1 MYARICA
8 QLRGGRRRAVAD
20 LPGWRSS
27 ETRLKNGAVESEQ
40 RAWLKEP
47 VVEMSEAGARRL
59 GSVYWREVSHT
70 TRGFVRGGPEDDVEL
85 RVIGRGPALLR
96 FGPAEVSV
104 EACGVSCTFPIVGGV
119 LSRTPSG
126 TLTFAQRRLDDRVL
140 LVSAIAGF
148 HPTLAGRPGA
158 PAWTGELYKRVQA
171 RIHVA
176 ISGNY
181 FRRLITEARQ

>member
-1 MYARICA
+1 M
-8 QLRGGRRRAVAD
+8 AD
-20 LPGWRSS
+20 LWGWRSS
-27 ETRLKNGAVESEQ
+27 ETRLKSGAVESEQ
-40 RAWLKEP
+40 RVWAEAP

-59 GSVYWREVSHT
+59 GSVYWREVRHAT
-70 TRGFVRGGPEDDVEL
+70 GGLVRVGVPGGGVEL
-85 RVIGRGPALLR
+85 RVVGRGPALLR

-104 EACGVSCTFPIVGGV
+104 EPDAVVCTYPIVGGA

-126 TLTFAQRRLDDRVL
+126 TITFAQRQLDDRVL
-140 LVSAIAGF
+140 LMSAIAGF

-181 FRRLITEARQ
+181 FRRLITEAQP

>member
-1 MYARICA
+1 M
-8 QLRGGRRRAVAD
+8 AD
-20 LPGWRSS
+20 LWGWRSS
-27 ETRLKNGAVESEQ
+27 ETRLKSGAVESEQ
-40 RAWLKEP
+40 CVWVERP
-47 VVEMSEAGARRL
+47 VVEMSAAGARRL
-59 GSVYWREVSHT
+59 GAVYWREVHHA
-70 TRGFVRGGPEDDVEL
+70 TRGLVRVGAPRGGVEL
-85 RVIGRGPALLR
+85 RVAGRGPALLR
-96 FGPAEVSV
+96 FGPADVSV
-104 EACGVSCTFPIVGGV
+104 EPGAVVCTFPIVGGA

-126 TLTFAQRRLDDRVL
+126 TITFAQRQLDDRVL

-181 FRRLITEARQ
+181 FRRLIAEAQR

>member
-1 MYARICA
+1 
-8 QLRGGRRRAVAD
+8 VAD
-20 LPGWRSS
+20 LWGWRSS
-27 ETRLKNGAVESEQ
+27 ETRLKSGAVESEQ
-40 RAWLKEP
+40 RVWLKEP

-59 GSVYWREVSHT
+59 GSVYWREVSRA
-70 TRGFVRGGPEDDVEL
+70 TRGLVRVAVPGDGIEL
-85 RVIGRGPALLR
+85 RVVGRGPALLR
-96 FGPAEVSV
+96 FGPAVVSV
-104 EACGVSCTFPIVGGV
+104 EAGGVSCRFPIVGGV

-126 TLTFAQRRLDDRVL
+126 TIMFAQRRLDDRVL

-158 PAWTGELYKRVQA
+158 PAWTGEVYKRVQA

-181 FRRLITEARQ
+181 FRRLMAEAHQ